1 MGRVMPKSAA
11 VLARHERLIHWLS
24 WRRGRAGS
32 ALLNPEDLAQSLRL
46 TVAEVWRR
54 HRRKPSGELD
64 RIVRTALTRSI
75 SNLFAA
81 ERRWTDAEAVAVHLG
96 WLGEAV
102 GRDDAFMALFWAELQ
117 DELYGS
123 LSDLSFAVFR
133 ELTHPTPGF
142 QWALEVGKRTGRQHR
157 EAAWYFGVP
166 DLVLTCA
173 LREIRRSVEETLG
186 LMPGVFS
193 SAYL

>member
-1 MGRVMPKSAA
+1 MSKSAAA
-11 VLARHERLIHWLS
+11 VLARHERLIHWLA

-54 HRRKPSGELD
+54 HGRKPPRELD
-64 RIVRTALTRSI
+64 RIVRTALTWSV

-81 ERRWTDAEAVAVHLG
+81 ERRWTDAQAVAIQLR
-96 WLGEAV
+96 LV
-102 GRDDAFMALFWAELQ
+102 GREVGQDGAFMALFWAELQ

-142 QWALEVGKRTGRQHR
+142 QWVLEVGRRTGRPHR

-173 LREIRRSVEETLG
+173 LREIRRTVEESFG
-186 LMPGVFS
+186 LESGMFS
-193 SAYL
+193 QKYLYR